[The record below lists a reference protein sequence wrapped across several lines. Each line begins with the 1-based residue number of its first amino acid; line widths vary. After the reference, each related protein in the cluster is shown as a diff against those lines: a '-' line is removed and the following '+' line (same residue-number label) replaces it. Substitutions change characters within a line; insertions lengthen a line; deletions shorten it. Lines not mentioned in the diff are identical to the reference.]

1 MFLKLRRYFSFLV
14 LGAGLLAAG
23 PALAGA
29 MTQEQMQQRIEGMQ
43 QHMRMMQ
50 QQMERM
56 QWGQPGL
63 PPAGAGG
70 PGMMGGYGPMGSMM
84 GGMMMGGYG
93 AGPGMGMGPGMGS
106 GMGMGFAAADPMA
119 RDMQLAFMRMH
130 WGMGPLSGDPD
141 RDFVAVMIP
150 HHEGAIELANI
161 VLRYGKDPEVR
172 ALAEAVVKAQQAEL
186 AQLRDWLAK
195 RPQ

>member
-1 MFLKLRRYFSFLV
+1 
-14 LGAGLLAAG
+14 
-23 PALAGA
+23 
-29 MTQEQMQQRIEGMQ
+29 
-43 QHMRMMQ
+43 
-50 QQMERM
+50 
-56 QWGQPGL
+56 
-63 PPAGAGG
+63 
-70 PGMMGGYGPMGSMM
+70 
-84 GGMMMGGYG
+84 
-93 AGPGMGMGPGMGS
+93 
-106 GMGMGFAAADPMA
+106 MGFAAADPMA

-172 ALAEAVVKAQQAEL
+172 ALAEAAVKAQQAEL
-186 AQLRDWLAK
+186 APLRDWLAK